1 MIEMKDNA
9 KYIVPESSDIRTA
22 VQKMDEGGIGFIA
35 IVDSKEKIKGIVTDG
50 DFRRA
55 ILDGTELRE
64 NVLSITNRNYKYLLK
79 GYSEMEALDYFTR
92 NVVEC
97 LPVLE
102 NHKLVS
108 IISISDLSGKVN
120 KGSLKRQKLDLP
132 VVIMAGGKGTRLDP
146 VTRILPKALI
156 PIGEKTIIEIIMDE
170 YARHGMN
177 HFHISVNY
185 KGKMIKAYFED
196 NENGYHIEYISESKP
211 LGTIG
216 ALRYLA
222 EEFDKPFF
230 VSNCDIIIKNDYS
243 SILNFHRDGKYDLTL
258 VGSLHHQTIPY
269 GVCSFEN
276 GGLLKSIEEKPEH
289 DFLVNTGMYLLNPH
303 VLTLIPENRYFD
315 VTDLIA
321 IMQKK
326 GHRIGVYPVSERSW
340 IDVGQWEE
348 YKKAITELIK

>member
-1 MIEMKDNA
+1 MKENA
-9 KYIVPESSDIRTA
+9 HQYIVPESVDIRTA
-22 VQKMDEGGIGFIA
+22 VQKMDEGGIGIIA
-35 IVDSKEKIKGIVTDG
+35 VSDSKENIIGIVTDG

-55 ILDGTELRE
+55 ILGGADLKD
-64 NVLSITNRNYKYLLK
+64 NILSITNRNYKYLLK
-79 GYSEMEALDYFTR
+79 GYSEGEALDYLSH
-92 NVVEC
+92 NLVEY
-97 LPVLE
+97 LPILD
-102 NHKLVS
+102 NHKLVN
-108 IISISDLSGKVN
+108 IISIHDLKFKAD
-120 KGSLKRQKLDLP
+120 KGSFKNRSLDLP

-170 YARHGMN
+170 YAGHGMT
-177 HFHISVNY
+177 HFYISVNY

-196 NENGYHIEYISESKP
+196 NQNGYHIEYISESKP

-222 EEFDKPFF
+222 GKFDKPCF

-243 SILNFHRDGKYDLTL
+243 SILNFHREGNYDLTL

-276 GGLLKSIEEKPEH
+276 GGLLKSIEEKPER
-289 DFLVNTGMYLLNPH
+289 DFLVNTGMYLLNPDM
-303 VLTLIPENRYFD
+303 LIFIPKNRHFNM
-315 VTDLIA
+315 TDLIA
-321 IMQKK
+321 IMQKNN
-326 GHRIGVYPVSERSW
+326 HRVGVYPVSEQSW

-348 YKKAITELIK
+348 YKKAMNELII

>member
-1 MIEMKDNA
+1 MKMKDNA
-9 KYIVPESSDIRTA
+9 KYIVPASSNIRTA
-22 VQKMDEGGIGFIA
+22 AKKMDEGGIGFIA
-35 IVDSKEKIKGIVTDG
+35 IVDSEEKIKGIVTDG

-55 ILDGTELRE
+55 VLNGIDLRDS
-64 NVLSITNRNYKYLLK
+64 VLSITNKNYKYLRK
-79 GYSEMEALDYFTR
+79 GYSEREALDYFTR
-92 NVVEC
+92 DVVEC

-102 NHKLVS
+102 NEKVVDVILGF
-108 IISISDLSGKVN
+108 DLACK
-120 KGSLKRQKLDLP
+120 KDIELPKKQKLDLP

-177 HFHISVNY
+177 HFYISVNY

-222 EEFDKPFF
+222 GKIDKSFF
-230 VSNCDIIIKNDYS
+230 ISNCDIIIKNDYS
-243 SILNFHRDGKYDLTL
+243 SILKFHREGKYDLTL
-258 VGSLHHQTIPY
+258 VGSLHHQIIPY

-289 DFLVNTGMYLLNPH
+289 DFMVNTGMYLLNPDM
-303 VLTLIPENRYFD
+303 LTFIPENRYFD

-321 IMQKK
+321 IMQKM
-326 GHRIGVYPVSERSW
+326 GHRIGVYPVSEKSW
-340 IDVGQWEE
+340 IDVGQWKE
-348 YKKAITELIK
+348 YKKAISELIK